1 MRLRKGAVAL
11 AIAGVF
17 SVGVAR
23 AEAQERTLTVEQVV
37 QIVEQENPR
46 VLQYLALAK
55 GSRDL
60 QRSTLGRMLP
70 SISVN
75 EQYQLWNS
83 AYAIPFSLGPTMPP
97 ANFSVRD
104 QNTNALSVTADQ
116 PLLGLIHRSHDHDAE
131 TSRAEASEADL
142 ETARAEL
149 KSSVETEYLRLF
161 EARALE
167 DIAKA
172 SERELAEQVTV
183 TQARL
188 NAGVLTTA
196 DLLRVQVA
204 AANAKQQ
211 EIQAHSQGEVA
222 RANLLGAM
230 GLPQSDTHTAFAE
243 PTSLIARGR
252 AATPSIADAEAQAD
266 LARPELKQRKATA
279 EAARHVEDG
288 RLFSL
293 LPEVDVVGAY
303 LRTDGSIFN
312 PHNAGY
318 LGVTASWAIFE
329 WGASYYAERAAA
341 AQAEAARRQA
351 EAEQRQVGVEVAT
364 NLAETRASAA
374 AVEVAEQTIAS
385 AEEAYRVM
393 QALLK
398 AGSAT
403 TTDLLDSE
411 AALTQAR
418 LNLTRARY
426 EQAIAQ
432 VALGRSLGVR

>member
-1 MRLRKGAVAL
+1 MRLRKSAVAL
-11 AIAGVF
+11 AAAMALTV
-17 SVGVAR
+17 SVAH
-23 AEAQERTLTVEQVV
+23 AEDRTLTVEQVV
-37 QIVEQENPR
+37 QIVLQENPR

-60 QRSTLGRMLP
+60 QRSSRGRMLP
-70 SISVN
+70 AISVN
-75 EQYQLWNS
+75 EQYQLWDS

-104 QNTNALSVTADQ
+104 QNTNALSFIADQ
-116 PLLGLIHRSHDHDAE
+116 PLLGLIHRSHDHDAD

-149 KSSVETEYLRLF
+149 RASVETQYLRLF
-161 EARALE
+161 EAKALE

-188 NAGVLTTA
+188 TAGVLTTA

-243 PTSLIARGR
+243 PTSLLARAR
-252 AATPSIADAEAQAD
+252 APVANVGEAEQQA
-266 LARPELKQRKATA
+266 LQARPEIKERTAEA
-279 EAARHVEDG
+279 EAARQVAKG

-318 LGVTASWAIFE
+318 FGVTASWAIFE

-385 AEEAYRVM
+385 AEEAYRVT

-432 VALGRSLGVR
+432 VALGRSMGKK

>member
-1 MRLRKGAVAL
+1 MRTSAVAVAAAVAL
-11 AIAGVF
+11 TASI
-17 SVGVAR
+17 

-37 QIVEQENPR
+37 RIVEQENPR

-55 GSRDL
+55 GNHDL
-60 QRSTLGRMLP
+60 QRSSLGGMLP
-70 SISVN
+70 GFTVS

-83 AYAIPFSLGPTMPP
+83 AYTFADAGFGAFPG
-97 ANFSVRD
+97 NVRNM
-104 QNTNALSVTADQ
+104 NTNNLAVTADQ
-116 PLLGLIHRSHDHDAE
+116 PLLGLIHRAHDHDAD

-142 ETARAEL
+142 ETARADL
-149 KSSVETEYLRLF
+149 KSTVETEYLRLF
-161 EARALE
+161 EAKALE
-167 DIAKA
+167 DIARA

-183 TQARL
+183 TQAKL

-204 AANAKQQ
+204 VANAKQQ
-211 EIQAHSQGEVA
+211 EIQAHSEAEVA

-252 AATPSIADAEAQAD
+252 APTPSVGEAEQQAN
-266 LARPELKQRKATA
+266 LARPEIKQTKALA
-279 EAARHVEDG
+279 EAASHADGG

-293 LPEVDVVGAY
+293 LPEVDLVGAY

-318 LGVTASWAIFE
+318 FGVTASWAIFQ

-341 AQAEAARRQA
+341 EQAEAARRQA
-351 EAEQRQVGVEVAT
+351 EAERRQVGVEVAT
-364 NLAETRASAA
+364 SLAETRASAA